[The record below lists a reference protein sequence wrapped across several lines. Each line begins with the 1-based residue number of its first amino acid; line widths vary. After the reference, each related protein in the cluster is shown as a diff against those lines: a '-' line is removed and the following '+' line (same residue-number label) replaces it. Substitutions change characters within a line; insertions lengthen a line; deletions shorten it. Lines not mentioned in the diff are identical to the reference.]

1 MSANPP
7 AAPEANDDKDDIV
20 FELQDVHAAYHGDIM
35 VLNGLSL
42 KVRRGVITGI
52 IGPNGAGKS
61 TALKTMYGFL
71 TPSRGTVNLKG
82 ERVNGLT
89 PSQMVA
95 RGVSFVPQ
103 NRSLFNELSVED
115 NLHLGCWH
123 FRRDRARVSRAMDRV
138 YEMFPVLRDKARD
151 LAGTMSGGQQ
161 RFLELARSTVLEPEI
176 VLLDEPTAMIAPK
189 LSRELYD
196 FIATLPEHG
205 VTVVLVDQNVRQCA
219 AVSDH
224 IYVLDLGATRAEGS
238 SEDFGD
244 DEDLK
249 AMIQE
254 WLDYEID

>member
-1 MSANPP
+1 MSRESAGS
-7 AAPEANDDKDDIV
+7 AEFV
-20 FELQDVHAAYHGDIM
+20 FEMDDVHAAYHGDIM

-42 KVRRGVITGI
+42 KVKRGGITGI

-61 TALKTMYGFL
+61 TALRVMYGFL
-71 TPSRGTVNLKG
+71 RPSRGTIRLKG
-82 ERVNGLT
+82 EVVNGLN

-103 NRSLFNELSVED
+103 NRSLFNDLSVED
-115 NLHLGCWH
+115 NLRLGCWH
-123 FRRDRARVSRAMDRV
+123 FRRDKARVNGALERV
-138 YEMFPVLRDKARD
+138 YEMFPVLRDKGGD

-161 RFLELARSTVLEPEI
+161 RFLELARSLVLEPEI

-196 FIATLPEHG
+196 FIADLPNHG

-224 IYVLDLGATRAEGS
+224 LYVLDLGSTRAEGS
-238 SEDFGD
+238 RESFGG
-244 DEDLK
+244 DEELRT
-249 AMIQE
+249 MIQE
-254 WLDYEID
+254 WLDYAID

>member
-1 MSANPP
+1 MSTNGTESTGNA
-7 AAPEANDDKDDIV
+7 EIV
-20 FELQDVHAAYHGDIM
+20 FEMDDVHAAYHGDIM

-42 KVRRGVITGI
+42 NVKRGEITGI

-71 TPSRGTVNLKG
+71 HPSRGNIRLKG
-82 ERVNGLT
+82 EVVNGLT

-103 NRSLFNELSVED
+103 NRSLFNDLSVED
-115 NLHLGCWH
+115 NLRLGCWH
-123 FRRDRARVSRAMDRV
+123 FRRDKARVNSALERV
-138 YEMFPVLRDKARD
+138 YEMFPVLRDKGGD

-161 RFLELARSTVLEPEI
+161 RFLELARSLVLEPEI

-196 FIATLPEHG
+196 FIADLPNHG

-219 AVSDH
+219 AASDH
-224 IYVLDLGATRAEGS
+224 LYVLDLGVTRAEGS
-238 SEDFGD
+238 RESFGG
-244 DEDLK
+244 DEELR

-254 WLDYEID
+254 WLDYTID

>member
-1 MSANPP
+1 MSPTGTP
-7 AAPEANDDKDDIV
+7 DKAEMVIEMDN
-20 FELQDVHAAYHGDIM
+20 VHAAYHGDIM

-42 KVRRGVITGI
+42 NVKRGGITGI

-71 TPSRGTVNLKG
+71 RPSEGNIRLKG
-82 ERVNGLT
+82 ELVTGLS

-103 NRSLFNELSVED
+103 NRSLFNDLTVED
-115 NLHLGCWH
+115 NLRLGCWL
-123 FRRDRARVSRAMDRV
+123 FRRDKTRMRRALERV
-138 YEMFPVLRDKARD
+138 YEMFPVLCDKAKD

-161 RFLELARSTVLEPEI
+161 RFLELARSLILEPEI

-196 FIATLPEHG
+196 FIAGLPKHG

-219 AVSDH
+219 AVADH
-224 IYVLDLGATRAEGS
+224 LYVLDLGATRAEGS
-238 SEDFGD
+238 RESFGGD
-244 DEDLK
+244 NELRE
-249 AMIQE
+249 MIQE
-254 WLDYEID
+254 WLDYAID

>member
-1 MSANPP
+1 MSTNSA
-7 AAPEANDDKDDIV
+7 EFV
-20 FELQDVHAAYHGDIM
+20 FEMEDVHAAYHGDIM

-42 KVRRGVITGI
+42 KVKRGEITGI

-71 TPSRGTVNLKG
+71 HPSRGHIRLKG
-82 ERVNGLT
+82 EVVNGLT

-103 NRSLFNELSVED
+103 NRSLFNDLSVED
-115 NLHLGCWH
+115 NLRLGCWH
-123 FRRDRARVSRAMDRV
+123 FRRDKARVNNALERV
-138 YEMFPVLRDKARD
+138 YEMFPVLRDKGRD

-161 RFLELARSTVLEPEI
+161 RFLELARSLVLEPEI

-196 FIATLPEHG
+196 FIADLPNHG

-224 IYVLDLGATRAEGS
+224 LYVLDLGATRAEGS
-238 SEDFGD
+238 RESFGGD
-244 DEDLK
+244 NELR

-254 WLDYEID
+254 WLDYTID